1 MGKILAGLVA
11 GFALLLMLV
20 IILTLAASVLASSMA
35 NLAMS
40 SALLTSQCVIGF
52 VVVLAVIST
61 ALTVW
66 NFAILAQRR
75 NPVPQMPRPV
85 VFPAMKSPATPYPP
99 AQLQLPAGQ
108 RQLPTIYVAG
118 QQIEDE
124 ENVDDVLFAN
134 WGW

>member
-1 MGKILAGLVA
+1 MGKILAGLVS
-11 GFALLLMLV
+11 GFGLLLMLV
-20 IILTLAASVLASSMA
+20 IMLTLAASVLASSMA

-40 SALLTSQCVIGF
+40 SALLTSQCVMGF

-75 NPVPQMPRPV
+75 NPDPQMSRPAV
-85 VFPAMKSPATPYPP
+85 YPAMKSPAPFHPTT
-99 AQLQLPAGQ
+99 QLQLPAGQ
-108 RQLPTIYVAG
+108 RPLPMIYVAG

-124 ENVDDVLFAN
+124 EDVDDVLFSN